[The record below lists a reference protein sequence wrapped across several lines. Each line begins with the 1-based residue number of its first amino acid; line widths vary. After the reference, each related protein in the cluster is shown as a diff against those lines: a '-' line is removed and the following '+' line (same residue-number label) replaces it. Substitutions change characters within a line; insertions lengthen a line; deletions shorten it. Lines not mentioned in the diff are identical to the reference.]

1 MSHVLEFGG
10 FRLYPQQRLLLEN
23 DTAIEVPGRAMDI
36 LIALAERAGEV
47 VSKDELLASA
57 WPGCVCRLR
66 QSVQVEKVSAESL
79 PKAGIFPIGAG
90 DFRQILALVALFWSL
105 ETSRRTQENPY
116 FTGFL

>member
-1 MSHVLEFGG
+1 VLEFGG

-57 WPGCVCRLR
+57 WPGCEVQIEKSLRRKSPENGNISNIGRRLSADSR
-66 QSVQVEKVSAESL
+66 VSCSFSVS
-79 PKAGIFPIGAG
+79 G
-90 DFRQILALVALFWSL
+90 DISQNARKPVFCGLFA
-105 ETSRRTQENPY
+105 T
-116 FTGFL
+116 

>member
-57 WPGCVCRLR
+57 WPACVYRKSKSERIDDEVRPVWRANL
-66 QSVQVEKVSAESL
+66 
-79 PKAGIFPIGAG
+79 
-90 DFRQILALVALFWSL
+90 
-105 ETSRRTQENPY
+105 
-116 FTGFL
+116 

>member
-1 MSHVLEFGG
+1 VSHVLEFGG

-66 QSVQVEKVSAESL
+66 QSVRIEKSLRRKSPENGNISDMGRRLSA
-79 PKAGIFPIGAG
+79 F
-90 DFRQILALVALFWSL
+90 
-105 ETSRRTQENPY
+105 SR
-116 FTGFL
+116 